1 MIRSDT
7 YFMEPQT
14 YSSYPRAK
22 KRKLKLK
29 GEGWRVK
36 IAKGPQGEYQVFKK
50 HIILLDYQQGKGCG
64 RKAEHI

>member
-14 YSSYPRAK
+14 YGNYARAK
-22 KRKLKLK
+22 KRKIKLK

-36 IAKGPQGEYQVFKK
+36 IAKGPAGEYQVFKK
-50 HIILLDYQQGKGCG
+50 HVQLMDQQQGKGNG
-64 RKAEHI
+64 RVRI